1 MSNRLLFFRIAAGVW
16 ILGIVLRLASLQ
28 LVHHEE
34 YLKRSLHTQR
44 IVENVRR
51 AAILDRNGRILAGS
65 IPAYNLKVAFDAR
78 HARFT
83 HADLSAMAGI
93 LRMPLSDVEE
103 ASRRDSGFVV
113 LASRTTLEQ
122 IRQLRALNLK
132 DLLLPQESERIYP
145 YGALLEHVVGFVD
158 DEGDGQSGLE
168 RYYDGI
174 LRGQPGETMV
184 LRDSLRFS
192 YDLGQEITPPV
203 PGTDLQLALDIP
215 LQYTCMRALQELE
228 GVCHPVWASATVMN
242 PCTGELLAHAIT
254 PSFDP
259 AQRGQAY
266 DAYGRRQI
274 RDEHL
279 AGCPFEPGSIIK
291 PVLATAV
298 LRAGLTRPSENFNC
312 GHGRITLLGRTIE
325 DHAVFDNLSFTE
337 TIMFSSNVGCIKW
350 GQRLTGPA
358 FLECLRRFGF
368 GKRTGLD
375 LRPESPGLLP
385 AAKRVNALSQA
396 YMSIGQGMSVTHA
409 QILQAYSALAN
420 GGWRVAPHF
429 IKGAA
434 APAERIL
441 DPGVQ
446 ATLRDI
452 LFQTVVGGTGRK
464 AQVEGAALAGK
475 TGTAQKADRSGYEKG
490 SYVSSFIGWFPADRP
505 RYLILV
511 VVDEPHGLYYGS
523 DVAAPVAHDIAFFLH
538 VEGESRASV

>member
-1 MSNRLLFFRIAAGVW
+1 MSNRLPLFRIAAAVW
-16 ILGIVLRLASLQ
+16 ILAIVVRLASLQ

-34 YLKRSLHTQR
+34 YLKRSLHTQH
-44 IVENVRR
+44 IILDVRR

-83 HADLSAMAGI
+83 RADLAAMAGI
-93 LRMPLSDVEE
+93 LRIPPADVEE
-103 ASRRDSGFVV
+103 ASRRDSSYVA
-113 LASRTTLEQ
+113 LASKITIEQ

-132 DLLLPQESERIYP
+132 DLILPQEHERVYP
-145 YGALLEHVVGFVD
+145 YGSLLEHVVGFVD
-158 DEGDGQSGLE
+158 EKGDGQSGLE
-168 RYYDGI
+168 RYYDG
-174 LRGQPGETMV
+174 LMRGQPGEEIV

-192 YDLGQEITPPV
+192 YDLGQEITLPV

-215 LQYTCMRALQELE
+215 LQYTCERALEGLE
-228 GVCHPVWASATVMN
+228 EVCRPVWASATVMD
-242 PCTGELLAHAIT
+242 PFTGELLAHAIF

-259 AQRGQAY
+259 SQRGQTY
-266 DAYGRRQI
+266 DASGHKQI

-279 AGCPFEPGSIIK
+279 ASCPFEPGSIIK
-291 PVLATAV
+291 PILATAV
-298 LRAGLTRPSENFNC
+298 LRAGLTRPSENFWC
-312 GHGRITLLGRTIE
+312 GHGKISLFGRTIE
-325 DHAVFDNLSFTE
+325 DHAVFDNLTFTE

-358 FLECLRRFGF
+358 FLECLRLFGF

-385 AAKRVNALSQA
+385 AAKTVNALSQA

-409 QILQAYSALAN
+409 QILQAYAALAN
-420 GGWRVAPHF
+420 GGRRVVPHF
-429 IKGAA
+429 IKGSA

-441 DPGVQ
+441 EPAVQ
-446 ATLRDI
+446 TVLRDI
-452 LFQTVVGGTGRK
+452 LFQTVIGGTGRK

-490 SYVSSFIGWFPADRP
+490 RYVSSFIGWFPVERP
-505 RYLILV
+505 RYLIFV